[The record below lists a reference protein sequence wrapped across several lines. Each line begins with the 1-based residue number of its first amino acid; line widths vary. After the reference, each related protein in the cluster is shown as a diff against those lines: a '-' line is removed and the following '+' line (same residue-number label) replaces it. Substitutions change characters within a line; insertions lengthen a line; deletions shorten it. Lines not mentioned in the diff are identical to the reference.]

1 LGPYGLGENV
11 NEAELLAS
19 CYQESLK
26 VAVENN
32 LASIAFP
39 PISPS
44 AYGYPVGE
52 EARVA
57 INAVADFLKQQSTSI
72 KQ

>member
-1 LGPYGLGENV
+1 
-11 NEAELLAS
+11 
-19 CYQESLK
+19 

-39 PISPS
+39 SISTG
-44 AYGYPVGE
+44 AYAYPVGE